1 MGISISHIFLPPS
14 GKMIA
19 YDVHEEELAI
29 MATHFSQL
37 NMKIDYSLAKNKQNR
52 TI

>member
-1 MGISISHIFLPPS
+1 
-14 GKMIA
+14 MIA

-29 MATHFSQL
+29 MATNFSQL
-37 NMKIDYSLAKNKQNR
+37 NMKIDYSLANTWTPLQTGVSIF